1 MKQSNFLIILFALSL
16 IGCVKDKYELEQDS
30 ISLSPTIA
38 APLIKASIEAKD
50 ILSAIDSNLLRENG
64 DQLLEFVYSDSVY
77 SLSLS
82 EIIEIKDE
90 TVDYS
95 FQLQPLRI
103 DDVDDAITAIRL
115 DTVALR
121 AGNPFLSLYSSVANS
136 CDNAFPAFPEQN
148 IGDIDLSISDAAFT
162 TATFSE
168 GILKLELENKW
179 ATELTNV
186 ELSLKRVSDGVSIDT
201 LRYAS
206 IPPNFSLADSV
217 DLAGKTME
225 DDMVIEFIKLS
236 SPGTASP
243 VCINDNDSIIAK
255 FSGRNF
261 VIVAGTAIFPNQEV
275 LNDTFSVDID
285 LGVGEKLETLILK
298 DGDLVL
304 DLDYEI
310 KETAKLY
317 IELPYAVKDG
327 RSFIDS
333 ISIGAGPITKNA
345 SFDLSGYSFDL
356 TKGGTGFNSIETRV
370 RANVVSSGLPVSF
383 DTANAVTAKVSMTSV
398 VPSFLDGYFGAQDI
412 SLDEA
417 TQSFDIGSSEI
428 FQKMAFAKPEITL
441 GFHSSFGIP
450 MTISSINLKMKNDE
464 DSETLEP
471 GSKIPF
477 EISGANIANLGEKVT
492 SNLVLD
498 NTTNIAD
505 LINLWPNEVVTG
517 IDGSINPDGDTYNFA
532 LDTSRLDVTLDLT
545 IPLYGVIEDFGYVDT
560 IEVDSAI
567 ARVFE
572 NVVSASLRT
581 NVDNGFPLEGKVK
594 FYITDE
600 SYMILDSLSSAD
612 GNDILISA
620 ATVNPSTGNVVSK
633 GGRQADLIADETDVN
648 LLKNVGNKLLI
659 FATLNTANSGND
671 VKIYSNQSMSLKL
684 GILGKFNFNISTN
697 SEEEE

>member
-1 MKQSNFLIILFALSL
+1 MKRSIFLIVLFALSL
-16 IGCVKDKYELEQDS
+16 IGCVKDKYDLEQGS
-30 ISLSPTIA
+30 ILLSPTIA
-38 APLIKASIEAKD
+38 APLIKASIEAND
-50 ILSAIDSNLLRENG
+50 ILSAVDSNLLRENG
-64 DQLLEFVYSDSVY
+64 DKLLEFVYSDSVF

-82 EIIEIKDE
+82 EFIEIGDE

-95 FQLQPLRI
+95 FQLQPLRV
-103 DDVDDAITAIRL
+103 DDVDEAITAIRL

-121 AGNPFLSLYSSVANS
+121 AGDPFLSLYTSVANS
-136 CDNAFPAFPEQN
+136 CANPFPAFPDQN
-148 IGDIDLSISDAAFT
+148 IGDINLSITEASFT
-162 TATFSE
+162 SATFSE
-168 GILKLELENKW
+168 GILKLELENQW

-206 IPPNFSLADSV
+206 IPPNSSLADSV

-225 DDMVIEFIKLS
+225 ADMVAEFIRLS

-261 VIVAGTAIFPNQEV
+261 VIVAGTAIFPDQEV
-275 LNDTFSVDID
+275 LNDTFSVDIN
-285 LGVGEKLETLILK
+285 LGVGEKLETLVLK

-310 KETAKLY
+310 QETAKLY
-317 IELPYAVKDG
+317 IELPYATKDG
-327 RSFIDS
+327 SSFIDS
-333 ISIGAGPITKNA
+333 ISIGAGPTTETA

-370 RANVVSSGLPVSF
+370 RANVVSSGVPVSF
-383 DTANAVTAKVSMTSV
+383 DTANAVTATVAMTSAD
-398 VPSFLDGYFGAQDI
+398 PSFLDGYFGAQTI
-412 SLDEA
+412 SVDEE
-417 TQSFDIGSSEI
+417 TQSFDIGSAEI
-428 FQKMAFAKPEITL
+428 FEKMTFAEPEITL

-450 MTISSINLKMKNDE
+450 MEISSLNLKMKNDE
-464 DSETLEP
+464 DSATLAP

-477 EISGANIANLGEKVT
+477 EISGADYAAIGEMVT

-517 IDGSINPDGDTYNFA
+517 INGSINPDGEAYNFA

-545 IPLYGVIEDFGYVDT
+545 LPLYGAIEGFGYVDT
-560 IEVDSAI
+560 IEVDSTLAG
-567 ARVFE
+567 VFE

-581 NVDNGFPLEGKVK
+581 NVDNGFPLEGEVK
-594 FYITDE
+594 FYIADE
-600 SYMILDSLSSAD
+600 SYVILDSLTSAD
-612 GNDILISA
+612 ANDILISA
-620 ATVNPSTGNVVSK
+620 ATVNPATGDVVSK
-633 GGRQADLIADETDVN
+633 GFRQADLIADEADIN

-659 FATLNTANSGND
+659 FATLNTGNSGND
-671 VKIYSNQSMSLKL
+671 VKIYSNQAMSIKL